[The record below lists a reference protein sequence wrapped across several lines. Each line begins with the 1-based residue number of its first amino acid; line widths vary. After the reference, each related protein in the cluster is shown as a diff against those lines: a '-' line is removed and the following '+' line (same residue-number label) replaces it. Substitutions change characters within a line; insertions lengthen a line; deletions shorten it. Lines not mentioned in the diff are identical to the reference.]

1 MELYSFKKEH
11 GMKITKFDSDFVMS
25 RIVRTTHAAHI
36 GFMYLEPTGIIGYHQ
51 ATMPQLLL
59 VVSGE
64 GLVRGESDDYC
75 RVEPGTAIFWK
86 KGEWHETKTE
96 TGLTAVVIES
106 EELNPCAYMALAHNS
121 DKGSIGQTEGASRE
135 KCPI

>member
-1 MELYSFKKEH
+1 MAGKIEGRIGGGKVEFYSFNKDN

-25 RIVRTTHAAHI
+25 RIVRTTNATYI
-36 GFMYLEPTGIIGYHQ
+36 GFMYLEENGIIGYHQ

-64 GLVRGESDDYC
+64 GLVRGESEEYFKI
-75 RVEPGTAIFWK
+75 EPGTAVFWK

-96 TGLTAVVIES
+96 TGLSAIVIES
-106 EELNPCAYMALAHNS
+106 EELNPSAYMPLVHLK
-121 DKGSIGQTEGASRE
+121 DE
-135 KCPI
+135 